1 MEGGGCMNPL
11 IREHAEL
18 EVDLRN
24 GEKLLSI
31 AIANREWSEVAILS
45 ANILHF
51 ARRLMLC
58 EEQIQ
63 AQANGRIV

>member
-1 MEGGGCMNPL
+1 MNPL
-11 IREHAEL
+11 IREHAEVEIEL
-18 EVDLRN
+18 HN
-24 GEKLLSI
+24 GQNLLAI

-45 ANILHF
+45 ANLAHY

-63 AQANGRIV
+63 AQQSGRIV